1 MARKKNSLPF
11 DQRGGKLVVQRRLLE
26 SEAYRGLSLA
36 ARCLLLEMQTHWSNT
51 KPVDFGTREA
61 AARLG
66 CDRRVAMRAFKELL
80 AAGFIQLEDEALFNS
95 RTGSRSRSWILT
107 WLPYNDKFPTND
119 WEAKKSSST

>member
-1 MARKKNSLPF
+1 
-11 DQRGGKLVVQRRLLE
+11 
-26 SEAYRGLSLA
+26 
-36 ARCLLLEMQTHWSNT
+36 
-51 KPVDFGTREA
+51 
-61 AARLG
+61 
-66 CDRRVAMRAFKELL
+66 MRAFKELL